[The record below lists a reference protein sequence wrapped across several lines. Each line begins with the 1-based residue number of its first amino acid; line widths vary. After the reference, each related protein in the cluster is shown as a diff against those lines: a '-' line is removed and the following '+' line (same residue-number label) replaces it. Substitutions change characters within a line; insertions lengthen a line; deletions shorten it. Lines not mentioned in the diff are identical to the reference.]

1 MNAYFEVKNLTKK
14 YKKVLGIKDVTFSCN
29 EGDFIVILGPSG
41 AGKTTTV
48 KIIAGVVDQ
57 TEGDVCLKGKC
68 INSVEPQKRNISMV
82 FEDYALYPHIS
93 VFENI
98 ASPLRI
104 RNFSENEIKKKVE
117 SIAELV
123 GIEKHLDKLPS
134 QISGGQKQRTGLARC
149 LIRDADIYI
158 LDEPIA
164 HLDAKLRHRMRGEF
178 KRIHKELGKTMIYVT
193 HDFREALS
201 LADKVIIL
209 DKGYIKQI
217 GTAMEVFNKPV
228 DTFVATLFGEPPMNL
243 INFSSAVINNGILEL
258 KAKDSESSFFKNF
271 PMKDAVLPE
280 VQLGFRHFTV
290 SLSSEK
296 RDNTLKGKVYVYE
309 IIEGKKAY
317 TISVGGDLVKVL
329 TNRSTDFK
337 LNQEIYI
344 TLDPKS
350 IYLFDKKTSLRIKTR

>member
-1 MNAYFEVKNLTKK
+1 MGDYLVVKNLTKN
-14 YKKVLGIKDVTFSCN
+14 YKKTLGIKDVSFSCN
-29 EGDFIVILGPSG
+29 EGDFVVILGPSS

-48 KIIAGVVDQ
+48 KIIAGVLDQ
-57 TEGDVCLKGKC
+57 TEGEVYLKGKC

-104 RNFSENEIKKKVE
+104 RNYSENEIKKKVDL
-117 SIAELV
+117 IAKLV
-123 GIEKHLDKLPS
+123 GIEKHLDKHPS

-209 DKGYIKQI
+209 DKGCIKQV
-217 GTAMEVFNKPV
+217 GTANEVFNQPV
-228 DTFVATLFGEPPMNL
+228 DTFVATLLGDPPMNL
-243 INFSSAVINNGILEL
+243 VNFSSATIGNSILEL
-258 KAKDSESSFFKNF
+258 KTENGESFFVKGIIMN
-271 PMKDAVLPE
+271 DAVLSE
-280 VQLGFRHFTV
+280 VQLGFRYFTV

-309 IIEGKKAY
+309 IIEGQKAY
-317 TISVGGDLVKVL
+317 TISIGRDLVKVL
-329 TNRSTDFK
+329 CDRSIDFK

-344 TLDPKS
+344 TIDSKS
-350 IYLFDKKTSLRIKTR
+350 IYLFDKKTSLRIKTK